1 MTFTRRLSLLSIA
14 FLGVTAT
21 AAAQSAVRTIEIQVG
36 DNMKFSPAAIEA
48 KAGERLH
55 IVLKS
60 TGAMPKAGMGHNF
73 ILLKKGTNPKAFV
86 DKCANA
92 RASDFIP
99 AEVKDQILAA
109 TGLVGP
115 GETSE
120 ATFTAPASG
129 DYDFV
134 CTFPGHFNLGM
145 RGKLT
150 VK

>member
-1 MTFTRRLSLLSIA
+1 MTPTRRLSLLSIA
-14 FLGVTAT
+14 LVSLAAT
-21 AAAQSAVRTIEIQVG
+21 AAAQPAARTIEIQVG
-36 DNMKFSPAAIEA
+36 DNMRFNPAAIEA

-60 TGAMPKAGMGHNF
+60 TGAMPKLAMGHNF

-86 DKCANA
+86 EKCANA

-99 AEVKDQILAA
+99 AEVKDQILGA

-134 CTFPGHFNLGM
+134 CTFPGHFTLGM